1 MTKAIDSGLLAALTS
16 PTCQPYYAVE
26 ALFDDADGDRYD
38 EAGYTGDRAIRLWTG
53 LGERTITGK
62 TYVGGGGV
70 LQISGL
76 EEAADLSAKGAS
88 VTLSGISPSI
98 MSLALSEPY
107 QGRFVRILLG
117 EASQSS
123 TMEVFSG
130 LIDKMDIAHSSE
142 SVTITLTI
150 ESKLVTLQRSNIR
163 RYTSANHKLRHPTDT
178 FFDAVS
184 SLADKEIV
192 WGREVS

>member
-26 ALFDDADGDRYD
+26 ALFDDIDGDRYD
-38 EAGYTGDRAIRLWTG
+38 EAGYTGNRAVRLWTG
-53 LGERTITGK
+53 IGNRSIGGA
-62 TYVGGGGV
+62 TYIGSGDI

-98 MSLALSEPY
+98 MSLALGEPY

-117 EASQSS
+117 EASQSAYL
-123 TMEVFSG
+123 EVFSG
-130 LIDKMDIAHSSE
+130 LIDKMDISHSGE
-142 SVTITLTI
+142 SVTIGLAV
-150 ESKLVTLQRSNIR
+150 ESKLVTLQRSNVR
-163 RYTSANHKLRHPTDT
+163 RYTSANHKLRYQTDT
-178 FFDAVS
+178 FFDTVS
-184 SLADKEIV
+184 SLVDKEIV